1 MKSCMYTEVCKVYSN
16 VQATL
21 VCGINHLNINGRSL
35 LEFLSVTLMFEG
47 INFMFMATCYE
58 PEVSYLIIKN
68 NI

>member
-1 MKSCMYTEVCKVYSN
+1 MKSCMYTEVCKVYNN

-47 INFMFMATCYE
+47 INFMFMATC
-58 PEVSYLIIKN
+58 
-68 NI
+68 